1 MSDKF
6 KNAGRRLTKEE
17 LDAIEESNKPL
28 KPLPP
33 LPSGGMGGKKGGVVK
48 KKIIKAQIG
57 RYMNEDKQR
66 EEYRKRLQE
75 YQAQREISR
84 MPRQISPMEESS
96 RMPMDRNPESEAL
109 DQLYKQSLDRMMQ
122 GAGSIAGE
130 PVTRKKGG
138 MTKAQKKV
146 GTVMREFKKGK
157 LHSGKKGPVVKN
169 PKQAIAIALSE
180 SGQSKKMM
188 GGMMSDGISNKG
200 SGIEMKSKGG
210 MVRGQGIALRG
221 TKFKGVF

>member
-1 MSDKF
+1 M
-6 KNAGRRLTKEE
+6 
-17 LDAIEESNKPL
+17 
-28 KPLPP
+28 
-33 LPSGGMGGKKGGVVK
+33 K
-48 KKIIKAQIG
+48 KKKTIKAQTG
-57 RYMNEDKQR
+57 KYVAELARKSYEQYQNQKEEQRRNKDQEDS
-66 EEYRKRLQE
+66 YRNRISE

-84 MPRQISPMEESS
+84 MPRQASPMEESS

-130 PVTRKKGG
+130 PITRKKGG

-180 SGQSKKMM
+180 AGKSKPMKKRGGGEAI
-188 GGMMSDGISNKG
+188 GGMGAALQ
-200 SGIEMKSKGG
+200 EGG
-210 MVRGQGIALRG
+210 MVRGTGAAIRG
-221 TKFKGVF
+221 FKKARIY